1 VYYIGVEVTSSDS
14 FALNWEP
21 YYKDEKYYFVFTP
34 NIGEYFLGFVDFES
48 GPTSCK
54 TVSIQTYGNTLEING
69 VIESNGIVTLFFD
82 Y

>member
-1 VYYIGVEVTSSDS
+1 VYYIDVEVTSADS

-21 YYKDEKYYFVFTP
+21 YYKNEKYYFVFTP

-54 TVSIQTYGNTLEING
+54 TV
-69 VIESNGIVTLFFD
+69 
-82 Y
+82 